1 VWKLRGKR
9 RKNLP
14 QEKSGRFFALGLKW
28 CIDECCIIRGM
39 FPFIRQ
45 PFIKRSAAFPQSV
58 ILSDS
63 EESIPVVRKAGKM
76 SSVQ

>member
-14 QEKSGRFFALGLKW
+14 QEKSGRFFASGLKW

-58 ILSDS
+58 IRIVSK
-63 EESIPVVRKAGKM
+63 ESIPVVRKAGKV
-76 SSVQ
+76 SSE

>member
-1 VWKLRGKR
+1 MNAV
-9 RKNLP
+9 
-14 QEKSGRFFALGLKW
+14 
-28 CIDECCIIRGM
+28 IIRGM